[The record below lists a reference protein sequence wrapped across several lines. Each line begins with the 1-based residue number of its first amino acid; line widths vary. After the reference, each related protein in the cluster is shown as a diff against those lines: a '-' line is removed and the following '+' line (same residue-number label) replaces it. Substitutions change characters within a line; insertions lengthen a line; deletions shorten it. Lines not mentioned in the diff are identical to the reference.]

1 MMARQ
6 VSLSLL
12 SGLCVLL
19 GLSACTLGPDY
30 QRASVTTPAAYKEA
44 GAWQPAQATLPPAGP
59 WWRAYGDATLDGLVE
74 RVSLANQ
81 NLAAA
86 DAAYRAASAAV
97 QSARAAQLPSV
108 TADLQATRSRGAQN
122 SGNAVTA
129 GAGSSARTLARL
141 AGGASWEIDL
151 WGRVRR
157 SVEQARANAAASA
170 ADRAALELSL
180 RGSVVSTYLAL
191 RVAQAERR
199 LLEDNVRGLE
209 RALDIT
215 RNRYRVGVA
224 ARLDVSQAETQL
236 ASTQAQAIDVGVR
249 SATLEH
255 ALANLVGVAPAAFA
269 LDAMAE
275 LPPLPGIAPELP
287 STLLERR
294 PDIAAAERRVAAA
307 NAAIGIAEAAWYPT
321 LSLGGSAG
329 FQHSNLID
337 LVSLPYHFWSVGPA
351 LAGTLFDGG
360 LRKGQ
365 KAEAVAVHEQAVAD
379 YRQTVLDA
387 FVEVEDQL
395 ATLRVLAQEA
405 ALQDVAAQRAA
416 ESQRL
421 AENQYKAGIVSY
433 LNVVTAQ
440 TSALNAARSALDI
453 RARRLAASV
462 ALYQALGGGAAAEP

>member
-1 MMARQ
+1 MNSTPARLRAAIA
-6 VSLSLL
+6 SFASASLL
-12 SGLCVLL
+12 S
-19 GLSACTLGPDY
+19 ACMLGPDY
-30 QRASVTTPAAYKEA
+30 QRATVATPAVYKQA
-44 GAWQPAQATLPPAGP
+44 GDWQPAQTNAQAAGE
-59 WWRAYGDATLDGLVE
+59 WWRAYGDATLDTLVDK
-74 RVSLANQ
+74 VAVNNQ

-86 DAAYRAASAAV
+86 EASYRAATAAV
-97 QSARAAQLPSV
+97 HSARAAQLPSL
-108 TADLQATRSRGAQN
+108 TTDLQLTRSRGAQN

-141 AGGASWEIDL
+141 AGAVGWEIDV

-157 SVEQARANAAASA
+157 SVEQARATAAASA
-170 ADRAALELSL
+170 ADLAALELSL
-180 RGSVVSTYLAL
+180 RGAVVSTYLAL
-191 RVAQAERR
+191 RVAQIERR
-199 LLEDNVRGLE
+199 LLDDNVIALR

-215 RNRYRVGVA
+215 RNRYRAGVA

-236 ASTQAQAIDVGVR
+236 ATTQAQAVDVSVR
-249 SATLEH
+249 LATLEH
-255 ALANLVGVAPAAFA
+255 ALANLVGTAPADF
-269 LDAMAE
+269 E
-275 LPPLPGIAPELP
+275 LAAGTVLPVLPAVAAELP

-307 NAAIGIAEAAWYPT
+307 NASIGVAEAAWFPI

-351 LAGTLFDGG
+351 LAGTLFYGG

-365 KAEAVAVHEQAVAD
+365 KAEAVASYEQSVAQ

-387 FVEVEDQL
+387 FQEVEDQL
-395 ATLRVLAQEA
+395 ATLRVLAEEASLQESA
-405 ALQDVAAQRAA
+405 ARSAA
-416 ESQRL
+416 ESQGL
-421 AENQYKAGIVSY
+421 AENQYKAGTVSY

-453 RARRLAASV
+453 QGRRLAASV
-462 ALYQALGGGAAAEP
+462 ALYQALGGAPL

>member
-1 MMARQ
+1 MNARHTRQ
-6 VSLSLL
+6 RIALL
-12 SGLCVLL
+12 MVGSAWM
-19 GLSACTLGPDY
+19 LSACTLGPDY
-30 QRASVTTPAAYKEA
+30 QRATIATPAAYKEA
-44 GAWQPAQATLPPAGP
+44 GDWQAAQTNAPAAGE
-59 WWRAYGDATLDGLVE
+59 WWRVYGDATLDTLVDK
-74 RVSLANQ
+74 VAVNNQ

-86 DAAYRAASAAV
+86 EASYRAATAAV

-108 TADLQATRSRGAQN
+108 TTDLQLTRSRGAQN

-141 AGGASWEIDL
+141 AGAVSWEIDL

-157 SVEQARANAAASA
+157 SVEQARANAAASE
-170 ADRAALELSL
+170 ADLAALELSL
-180 RGSVVSTYLAL
+180 RGTLVSTYLAL
-191 RVAQAERR
+191 RVAEAERR
-199 LLEDNVRGLE
+199 LLDDNVVALR

-215 RNRYRVGVA
+215 RNRYRAGVA

-236 ASTQAQAIDVGVR
+236 ATTEAQAVDVGVR
-249 SATLEH
+249 RATLEH
-255 ALANLVGVAPAAFA
+255 ALANLVGVAPADF
-269 LDAMAE
+269 E
-275 LPPLPGIAPELP
+275 LAAGTTLPVLPGVATELP

-294 PDIAAAERRVAAA
+294 PDIAAAERRMAAA
-307 NAAIGIAEAAWYPT
+307 NAGIGITEAAWFPT

-351 LAGTLFDGG
+351 LATTLFDGG

-365 KAEAVAVHEQAVAD
+365 KAEAVAAYEQSVAQ

-387 FVEVEDQL
+387 FQEVEDQL
-395 ATLRVLAQEA
+395 ATLRVLAEESG
-405 ALQDVAAQRAA
+405 LQDSAARSAA
-416 ESQRL
+416 ESQGL
-421 AENQYKAGIVSY
+421 AENQYKAGTVSY

-453 RARRLAASV
+453 QGRRLAASV
-462 ALYQALGGGAAAEP
+462 ALYQALGGSD

>member
-1 MMARQ
+1 MNWTGARQ
-6 VSLSLL
+6 RAAIASLASAWL
-12 SGLCVLL
+12 
-19 GLSACTLGPDY
+19 LSACMLGPDY
-30 QRASVTTPAAYKEA
+30 QRATVATPAVYKEA
-44 GAWQPAQATLPPAGP
+44 GDWQAAQTNAVPAGE
-59 WWRAYGDATLDGLVE
+59 WWRAYGDATLDALLDKVA
-74 RVSLANQ
+74 VNNQ

-86 DAAYRAASAAV
+86 EASYRAARAAV

-108 TADLQATRSRGAQN
+108 TTDLQLTRSRGAQN

-129 GAGSSARTLARL
+129 GAGSSARTFARL
-141 AGGASWEIDL
+141 AGALGWEIDL

-157 SVEQARANAAASA
+157 SVEQVRAQAAASA
-170 ADRAALELSL
+170 ADLAALELSL
-180 RGSVVSTYLAL
+180 RGALVSTYLAL
-191 RVAQAERR
+191 RVAEAERH
-199 LLEDNVRGLE
+199 LLDDNVTALR

-215 RNRYRVGVA
+215 RNRYRAGVA

-236 ASTQAQAIDVGVR
+236 ATTQAQAVDVGVR
-249 SATLEH
+249 RATLEH
-255 ALANLVGVAPAAFA
+255 ALANLVGVAPADF
-269 LDAMAE
+269 E
-275 LPPLPGIAPELP
+275 LAAGTVLPVLPSVAAELP

-307 NAAIGIAEAAWYPT
+307 NAGIGIAEAAWFPV

-365 KAEAVAVHEQAVAD
+365 KAEAVATFEQSVAQ

-387 FVEVEDQL
+387 FQEVEDQL
-395 ATLRVLAQEA
+395 ATLRVLAEEA
-405 ALQDVAAQRAA
+405 GLQDTAARSAA
-416 ESQRL
+416 EAQGL
-421 AENQYKAGIVSY
+421 AENQYKAGTVSY

-453 RARRLAASV
+453 QGRRLAASV
-462 ALYQALGGGAAAEP
+462 ALYQALGGGSR